1 MLLVASI
8 QWGYFGRASNAWE
21 ILLAF
26 LPEAVWKLLVD
37 GTNEFISTNFFT
49 QYKKNKSMY
58 RLTDKQELQ
67 ALLCARM
74 HMICSGRHDIEQA
87 YQKVLTFSVM
97 RSVSDFP
104 LYIDEFYL
112 CV

>member
-8 QWGYFGRASNAWE
+8 QWGYFSRASNAWE

-26 LPEAVWKLLVD
+26 IPEAVWKLLVD
-37 GTNEFISTNFFT
+37 GTNEFISSNFYK
-49 QYKKNKSMY
+49 QYKKNRSRY

-74 HMICSGRHDIEQA
+74 DMISSGRHDIEQS
-87 YQKVLTFSVM
+87 YQKALSSSVM
-97 RSVSDFP
+97 HCVSDLP
-104 LYIDEFYL
+104 LYIDNFYL
-112 CV
+112 CI